1 MDDYLNSITDRKIY
15 RQLKKEDLQLL
26 EHVLNKEVEEL
37 KRLRKLKEENKLD
50 FGKKLIIEEI
60 YPLLDQVKEETDQFL
75 EITSMSKPCIS
86 YPYNKNQYRDQTK
99 RIYLEN
105 EERTLLIPALGHEY
119 THHIQTMIYP
129 KIMRE
134 YDYRYMAFCEGQ
146 ARSMQMYIAERYR
159 QKEDNEAFLYDI
171 TEMTTG
177 EMKSLYK
184 WLCFKKWVRPNK
196 SLVKIKTRMD
206 KLEIVS
212 KIGDFGRP
220 SEYAAGNTYFLVQE
234 TKNGKEIHKEM
245 IKKLQ
250 ETQEAKNI

>member
-15 RQLKKEDLQLL
+15 MQLKKEDIQLL
-26 EHVLNKEVEEL
+26 EHVLSKEVEEL

-50 FGKKLIIEEI
+50 FGKTPSWEEA
-60 YPLLDQVKEETDQFL
+60 YNLLGQVKNEVESFL
-75 EITSMSKPCIS
+75 GITRLQEPIIC
-86 YPYNKNQYRDQTK
+86 YPYTTNQYCDK
-99 RIYLEN
+99 AKIVYLEN

-134 YDYRYMAFCEGQ
+134 YDYRYMAFCEGH
-146 ARSMQMYIAERYR
+146 ARSMQRYIAERYR

-184 WLCFKKWVRPNK
+184 RVCLKKWAMPNK
-196 SLVKIKTRMD
+196 GLIKIKTRMD
-206 KLEIVS
+206 RLEIAS
-212 KIGDFGRP
+212 KILDFGRP

-234 TKNGKEIHKEM
+234 TKNGKGVHKDM

-250 ETQEAKNI
+250 EAQEAKNI